1 MRTEIKMYQQELH
14 HLLKNKELWS
24 RLKGK
29 TIMISGATG
38 MIGTCLTDALMLWN
52 RTVEKQKAKTD
63 CNEAPKT
70 QNAPNTQNVSKI
82 QNAPNTQNASKT
94 DMEGIQVIALSRKIL
109 EPPSIPLYFL

>member
-63 CNEAPKT
+63 EKQKT
-70 QNAPNTQNVSKI
+70 SH
-82 QNAPNTQNASKT
+82 
-94 DMEGIQVIALSRKIL
+94 IAIGMAIWEVFSGFMRGLNGWYAK
-109 EPPSIPLYFL
+109 